1 MHGAGIRAMGRLMDR
16 IMPAIDMKGHKA
28 VEHVERELR
37 RVAPAC
43 RWTSGTWEDMN
54 DLAWNEVENVSRH
67 IRLLSSV
74 LVRAYVQAKGAA
86 G

>member
-1 MHGAGIRAMGRLMDR
+1 
-16 IMPAIDMKGHKA
+16 
-28 VEHVERELR
+28 
-37 RVAPAC
+37 
-43 RWTSGTWEDMN
+43 MN
-54 DLAWNEVENVSRH
+54 DLPWNEVENVPRH